1 MGTVWVQ
8 RITFG
13 HTQAVVTVWMD
24 GKPPEPFIFSGVNG
38 GYDALLFERM
48 IDAQI
53 RLITHGRVGLEVVKE

>member
-24 GKPPEPFIFSGVNG
+24 GKPPEVFTFAGDTG

-48 IDAQI
+48 IDAQL
-53 RLITHGRVGLEVVKE
+53 RLITHGRVGLVAVKE